1 MTPTLI
7 KQYAKC
13 LLTGLKDLHY
23 ANICHR
29 DIKPSNILID
39 EENAKFCD
47 FGSAKVLAV
56 GHKNISYI
64 CSRYYRAP

>member
-1 MTPTLI
+1 MPPHRLERFTCKDAKT
-7 KQYAKC
+7 QY
-13 LLTGLKDLHY
+13 T
-23 ANICHR
+23 NICHR